1 MFCRALLPVAN
12 DGKAVLGDDTFIYE
26 VILDRFALQ
35 FIELLLYSAD
45 SVADV

>member
-1 MFCRALLPVAN
+1 MFCRARLPVAK

-35 FIELLLYSAD
+35 FTELLLYSAD